1 MRKDAAGASG
11 QRRAAGRVGA
21 FLIFLLC
28 AGAAR
33 AAAGAERTALIVSGA
48 AGGEE
53 YAARYAAWSADLA
66 ATLVGRYGFDPAR
79 VTTLSER
86 GAPEAQSTAA
96 NIRRVLAA
104 LRAGATREDLCLLV
118 LIGHGT
124 FDGADAKLN
133 LPGPDLEA
141 GEWAALLRPL
151 PQRLVVVNTAAAS
164 FPFLDGLAA
173 PRRIVI
179 TATDS
184 AAQRFDTVFPEY
196 FIRALGD
203 TAADL
208 DKNGRSS
215 IWELFAAAS
224 AGVQRHYQQRG
235 QLATERPLLDDT
247 GDGIGTEVAA
257 EAEALDGEAASRTY
271 LDETRPGAAAA
282 DSALSR
288 LLQRQAVLLSE
299 AEDLRIRKAFLSQ
312 AEYALELERV
322 MVALARV
329 SRDIR
334 RRTGS

>member
-1 MRKDAAGASG
+1 MERPAGVGLAMRNGAAAPAAGI
-11 QRRAAGRVGA
+11 
-21 FLIFLLC
+21 LILLLS
-28 AGAAR
+28 AGAVR

-48 AGGEE
+48 AGGQA
-53 YAARYAAWSADLA
+53 YAAQYAGWTADLA

-79 VTTLSER
+79 VTTLTAE

-96 NIRRVLAA
+96 NIRRVLGM
-104 LRAGATREDLCLLV
+104 LRAGAAREDLCVVV

-124 FDGADAKLN
+124 FDGVDAKLN
-133 LPGPDLEA
+133 LPGPDLGA
-141 GEWAALLRPL
+141 REWAALLRPL
-151 PQRLVVVNTAAAS
+151 PQRLVVVNTASAS

-184 AAQRFDTVFPEY
+184 AAQRFDTVFPEH
-196 FIRALGD
+196 FIGALGD
-203 TAADL
+203 AAADL

-215 IWELFAAAS
+215 VWELFAAAS
-224 AGVQRHYQQRG
+224 AGVRRHYQQRG

-247 GDGIGTEVAA
+247 GDGIGSEAA
-257 EAEALDGEAASRTY
+257 GEAPDGEAASRTY
-271 LDETRPGAAAA
+271 LDEARPGAAPA
-282 DSALSR
+282 DPALSR
-288 LLQRQAVLLSE
+288 LLQRRAMLLSE
-299 AEDLRIRKAFLSQ
+299 AEDLRIRKAFLSP

-329 SRDIR
+329 SHDIR